1 MEFEEINKSPSF
13 SNINYFIQKFKEGSK
28 IHIKKE
34 NQGKF
39 TDYCGGTVTAEC
51 ISRGKQSSDPAV
63 RKRAT
68 FADNARK
75 WAKGGILETLKID
88 PDIFTTYQTAKSSKL
103 SFPSYSDSTL
113 NFEDLYSSPLIST
126 PDYYTAEELD
136 AITKIN
142 PFEYLYSDDTKDDKK
157 DDVTARRAFNPTTYL
172 PYLRNRE
179 SGGRDDAQN
188 AHSTAKGRYQFIDK
202 TWATIAPGENVWDG
216 AAQDRAALKYA
227 RMNLDYLKEHVSSEI
242 LNQYTENELAAT
254 AHYLG
259 HKGLAD
265 YLNEGTII
273 KGATKSLIEK
283 SLHFEH

>member
-75 WAKGGILETLKID
+75 WANGGILETLKID
-88 PDIFTTYQTAKSSKL
+88 PDIFTTFQTAKSAKL
-103 SFPSYSDSTL
+103 SFPSYTNSTL
-113 NFEDLYSSPLIST
+113 NFEDLYSSPLINTS
-126 PDYYTAEELD
+126 DSYTAEELD

-142 PFEYLYSDDTKDDKK
+142 PFEYLISDDKKKDDKIT
-157 DDVTARRAFNPTTYL
+157 VSAAFNPDTYL
-172 PYLRNRE
+172 PYLRKRE
-179 SGGRDDAQN
+179 SGGNDRAAN
-188 AHSTAKGRYQFIDK
+188 PNSTAKGRYQFIDA
-202 TWATIAPGENVWDG
+202 TWKTIAPGESIWDG
-216 AAQDRAALKYA
+216 AAQDKAAIKYA
-227 RMNLDYLKEHVSSEI
+227 RMNLNYLKTHVSSEI
-242 LNQYTENELAAT
+242 LNKYSENELAAT

-259 HKGLAD
+259 PKGLAD
-265 YLNEGTII
+265 YLNNSTII
-273 KGATKSLIEK
+273 KGATKGLIEK